1 MVEASKNETS
11 PHHHHCGTGTVTFTA
26 ACTYVPSQRCAVQL
40 LSRPA
45 ARRRSGRRAVHSR
58 LLRWD
63 TTKCLQEA
71 TAEQQQQSRRQE
83 ARALR
88 TGPDPRAATC
98 TQNSLPRMPC
108 RLLAAPPVI
117 RRPELLLVASPCNAV
132 EIVC

>member
-45 ARRRSGRRAVHSR
+45 ARRRSSRRAVHSR
-58 LLRWD
+58 LLWWD

-71 TAEQQQQSRRQE
+71 APSNNNNQGARRLVLCEQDQTLALPPAPKIVYHECLAGYSQRR
-83 ARALR
+83 L
-88 TGPDPRAATC
+88 
-98 TQNSLPRMPC
+98 
-108 RLLAAPPVI
+108 
-117 RRPELLLVASPCNAV
+117 
-132 EIVC
+132 